1 MLDAAM
7 QRKYSASPGEAFFT
21 GRGMHVFA
29 NFDKTHNRR
38 IMPVAE
44 AFRYSVNLVFIR
56 MMRDI
61 VRYYQADGPEPVKAI
76 LADREHPA
84 RREYLERFADMEG
97 RVFIDR
103 FYRRYR
109 DRIAGR
115 GAGAAG
121 EPHPPG
127 AAQAGDGLPIGAA
140 GRRLRRVPRLHD
152 EAAAERT
159 SSTKATC

>member
-7 QRKYSASPGEAFFT
+7 QRKYSANPGEAFFT
-21 GRGMHVFA
+21 GRGMHVFV
-29 NFDKTHNRR
+29 NFDKSHNRR

-61 VRYYQADGPEPVKAI
+61 IRFYQADGPEPVKAI

-84 RREYLERFADMEG
+84 RRAYLQRFAEMEG

-109 DRIAGR
+109 NRSPDDALALLASRTRPAPHNSRRYSGR
-115 GAGAAG
+115 C
-121 EPHPPG
+121 
-127 AAQAGDGLPIGAA
+127 GLTWIMRRSVSSCSTGCRTTSWTKPI
-140 GRRLRRVPRLHD
+140 
-152 EAAAERT
+152 
-159 SSTKATC
+159 C